1 MQSLNFLFEQIK
13 KIAQILIDN
22 PEIIKDKE
30 GIETS
35 ALFGE
40 AETKPKVDGFNNQ
53 DEGEYNLTDED
64 LEKYAEW
71 KEATDMKDELINSVT
86 GMLAEGVITE
96 ELADKVTA
104 ALTGKFNKETIT
116 ELFEAIQA
124 EANAETSEAQV
135 ITDAEEINNYL
146 NSLTLTAKNNIVEQ
160 AGGIEEIVS
169 VSDYGNGTFKINT
182 KKENSAITVL
192 PSGKY
197 IQSYADEKQT
207 GFDTFDEQGRVVSSS
222 YIDHT
227 RNDAVINETTTYNN
241 DDGSSQKVISNTNEP
256 NVLHVVDTSAENE
269 ITTIRSENTETG
281 EINVQYAKDGN
292 YDASTYPSVVSGGSL
307 EDLES
312 ANSELEALENEKAT
326 VEEDLSE
333 QQDSYDQTT
342 SEKDAALSDIDSE
355 ISTGEGEC
363 QGAKDDLADA
373 NEACSAAQ
381 SEADSA
387 AEDAAQKGECADSAK
402 SDLED
407 AQSDTE
413 EAKGCADS
421 AQANNQAC
429 QQAESSAR
437 RDSNSANN
445 DLADATTE
453 TGAARATQAG
463 TAADYAQAA
472 QETVAAFNVRNQK
485 QAEVDKAQAEYDN
498 AKSKEA
504 NGDESLWTKFK
515 NWVSSAW
522 NALSNAI
529 AGRDKAQAEAEAKQ
543 REEEKAKVIDDEAK
557 AELEKREQEQQN
569 AQEIADAAQVI
580 LERKTG
586 EREVS
591 DQEYADA
598 LLDLADAFMVQN
610 NAESEY
616 DSALTAFMEAKNYK
630 ADADG
635 NLVDA
640 QGNVVECSQIAAE
653 LEIFVQGL
661 YTNREE
667 TETMYN
673 TTLETTAAV
682 ISGDEEQI
690 AQLQIEI
697 ETLKVQIEEEKQ
709 MLMLQEQMLTSL
721 AVEQGELDA
730 KKDGAGITDDI
741 AALWGGSYGEDA
753 DKLAENKE
761 LLERAILSGN
771 KEDVIAAYKSIYGD
785 KEVILD
791 ANGNIVTDTSALTEE
806 ELQNCTMAS
815 ISDLSDENIGIYV
828 ENEGK
833 SAATAKDT
841 ITAINGGLFTVD
853 GQTVTMEDMNAAL
866 MAQANELI
874 AEMENSINEQGW
886 LSRGMSGLNDIF
898 GFGTSESEAQA
909 QVEYYKSMVE
919 ELENCSDPVQ
929 YAALYK
935 ELTGQNFDTNAL
947 ASLLAYNKAAGI
959 TVEGKNA
966 PKTSIYEEQ
975 CDLSDSIDQIVD
987 AVNSNAGGDPSVLAV
1002 TNNSNANEQIQNY
1015 IDTQATMTDTATG
1028 VITGVITAAAVAAA
1042 PFTGGASLLLGA
1054 AVGAG
1059 TNLAL
1064 NASNSIYD
1072 KDGDGSVDFNYSG
1085 KEALQDAALGAISG
1099 ITGTGA
1105 NMIGGA
1111 VTAQLGK
1118 SAAQTAIATTFKE
1131 SLRQTGINIG
1141 SKLTGAAVEGFID
1154 GSASSGL
1161 NYAVMAATDE
1171 NVDFSLETLAEV
1183 TLQGGGMG
1191 AVLNTGISGI
1201 GLAASGTKNAFDTSS
1216 FTKEI
1221 NDALAGKTGNNALA
1235 DMVAS
1240 KLDDTLLDANGQVN
1254 KYAVSTLMNNAEN
1267 SLTALTKA
1275 GFSSDDAIEFL
1286 KGTNLDVQGKLPTMV
1301 EQIQTGLKNL
1311 GGESVL
1317 GVKDIDKLLKN
1328 MDISSVKFDEAGNIT
1343 AFSSKVGM
1351 DDTMVNF
1358 ELNKTTLTFDSSKIN
1373 TDIIDKPKTIM
1384 GSSKASSFVEYT
1396 PEMDRQ
1402 LKELKR
1408 NGVISKDFELIKPKS
1423 KSGKIDA
1430 QLADDVS
1437 KLYAA
1442 FKNGDDITETFVK
1455 KFSNVEDAVAQLSAG
1470 DVYQIEGSSKM
1481 GIILADGTAQELNI
1495 SAEKY
1500 MELFPPVERY
1510 SMNQQR
1516 IGDCYLIAGLDIL
1529 NKTPRT
1535 RAHLLQCFTE
1545 QADGSVSVK
1554 LPNSKVEF
1562 TIEDGASIS
1571 ESVSDSYLKTHDGSS
1586 KVVAQDSYLSIVNG
1600 PKGMQALEYL
1610 YGLELQQKLI
1620 DETWQNLDRQINSM
1634 VDSYTGFESRI
1645 DFYSA
1650 ILENPDNYSVEQ
1662 LKEMFKEVVQSGD
1675 IKFGDYYPEFFE
1687 QQFRNFVPLNAD
1699 GTGIDIDAITKKLEG
1714 QIQTMADMDARAIS
1728 LYENIDEEIMK
1739 IMTDIATSPE
1749 TLRGNGGNT
1758 HNVLK
1763 MFGIEDAQY
1772 EMTNIKE
1779 LLSNK
1784 ENWEKYIFAGGTIGT
1799 SDTTFL
1805 NPELNLAGNHA
1816 YSIIPFTDENGIM
1829 KFKVTNPWKTSESNI
1844 LTLEQMQEY
1853 FRTIYYGTVA

>member
-169 VSDYGNGTFKINT
+169 LSDYGNGTFKINT

-312 ANSELEALENEKAT
+312 ANSELKALESEKAQ

-333 QQDSYDQTT
+333 QQDSYNQTT

-363 QGAKDDLADA
+363 QQAQDDLADA
-373 NEACSAAQ
+373 NDACSAAQ

-421 AQANNQAC
+421 AQADNQAC

-437 RDSNSANN
+437 RDSNSANS

-472 QETVAAFNVRNQK
+472 KETVAAFNVRNQK

-557 AELEKREQEQQN
+557 AELEKREQEQQD
-569 AQEIADAAQVI
+569 AQEIADAAQII

-753 DKLAENKE
+753 DKLAENRE
-761 LLERAILSGN
+761 LLEKAIMSGN

-806 ELQNCTMAS
+806 ELQNCTIAS

-935 ELTGQNFDTNAL
+935 ELTGQNFDTDAL

-975 CDLSDSIDQIVD
+975 CDLSDGIDQIVD

-1002 TNNSNANEQIQNY
+1002 TDNSNANEQIQNY

-1099 ITGTGA
+1099 LTGTGA

-1118 SAAQTAIATTFKE
+1118 SAAQTAVATTFKE
-1131 SLRQTGINIG
+1131 AAKQAAMKYG
-1141 SKLTGAAVEGFID
+1141 SQLAGAAVEGFID

-1191 AVLNTGISGI
+1191 AVLNTGIAGI
-1201 GLAASGTKNAFDTSS
+1201 GHAASGTKNAFDTSS

-1286 KGTNLDVQGKLPTMV
+1286 KGTDLNMQGKLPTVV
-1301 EQIQTGLKNL
+1301 EQIQTSLSNL
-1311 GGESVL
+1311 GEDAVL

-1343 AFSSKVGM
+1343 AFSSKVGV

-1358 ELNKTTLTFDSSKIN
+1358 QLDKTSLTFDSSQIN
-1373 TDIIDKPKTIM
+1373 TNIIDKPKTTNS
-1384 GSSKASSFVEYT
+1384 GKASSFVEYT

-1402 LKELKR
+1402 LQELKR
-1408 NGVISKDFELIKPKS
+1408 NGVISEDFKLIKPES
-1423 KSGKIDA
+1423 TGGKIDA

-1437 KLYAA
+1437 KLYTA

-1455 KFSNVEDAVAQLSAG
+1455 KFSSAEDAVAQLGVG

-1500 MELFPPVERY
+1500 MELFPPVERF

-1516 IGDCYLIAGLDIL
+1516 IDDCYLVAGLDAL
-1529 NKTPRT
+1529 NKTPET
-1535 RAHLLQCFTE
+1535 RVQLLQCFTE

-1554 LPNSKVEF
+1554 LPNGKIEF
-1562 TIEDGASIS
+1562 TIEDGVSIS
-1571 ESVSDSYLKTHDGSS
+1571 ESVSDSFLKTRNGSS
-1586 KVVAQDSYLSIVNG
+1586 SIINQDGYLSLVNG
-1600 PKGMQALEYL
+1600 PKGMQALEYT
-1610 YGLELQQKLI
+1610 YGLELQQNMV
-1620 DETWQNLDRQINSM
+1620 DAAWQNLDRQINSM
-1634 VDSYTGFESRI
+1634 LDTYTGFESRI
-1645 DFYSA
+1645 EFYST
-1650 ILENPDNYSVEQ
+1650 ILENPDSYSVDQ
-1662 LKEMFKEVVQSGD
+1662 LREMFKDVAQSGD
-1675 IKFGDYYPEFFE
+1675 TKFGDYYPEFFE
-1687 QQFRNFVPLNAD
+1687 QYFKNFVPLNAD
-1699 GTGIDIDAITKKLEG
+1699 GTGIDTDAIAKKLQN
-1714 QIQTMADMDARAIS
+1714 QISAMTDLDAKALG
-1728 LYENIDEEIMK
+1728 LYEGIDDEISK
-1739 IMTDIATSPE
+1739 IMTDIATNPE
-1749 TLRGNGGNT
+1749 SLRGRGGHTN
-1758 HNVLK
+1758 NVFK
-1763 MFGIEDAQY
+1763 MFGISDAQMEY
-1772 EMTNIKE
+1772 SDITSI
-1779 LLSNK
+1779 LIDQ
-1784 ENWEKYIFAGGTIGT
+1784 ENWGSRIFAGGTFGD
-1799 SDTTFL
+1799 SDTRFL
-1805 NPELNLAGNHA
+1805 NQELQIAGNHA
-1816 YSIIPFTDENGIM
+1816 YSINPFVDENGIM

-1844 LTLEQMQEY
+1844 FTLEQIRQY
-1853 FRTIYYGTVA
+1853 FETIYYGTAV

>member
-53 DEGEYNLTDED
+53 NDGEYNLTDED

-312 ANSELEALENEKAT
+312 ANSELKALESEKAQ

-363 QGAKDDLADA
+363 QQAQDDLADA

-387 AEDAAQKGECADSAK
+387 AEDAAQKGECTDSAK

-472 QETVAAFNVRNQK
+472 KETVAAFNVRNQK

-653 LEIFVQGL
+653 LELFVQGL
-661 YTNREE
+661 YANRED
-667 TETMYN
+667 TEVSYN
-673 TTLETTAAV
+673 STLETTAAV

-753 DKLAENKE
+753 DKLAENRE
-761 LLERAILSGN
+761 LLEKAIMSGN

-935 ELTGQNFDTNAL
+935 ELTGQNFDTDAL

-975 CDLSDSIDQIVD
+975 CDLSDGIDQIVD

-1002 TNNSNANEQIQNY
+1002 TDNSNANEQIQNY

-1099 ITGTGA
+1099 LTGTGA

-1118 SAAQTAIATTFKE
+1118 SAAQTAVATTFKE
-1131 SLRQTGINIG
+1131 AAKQAAMKYG
-1141 SKLTGAAVEGFID
+1141 SQLAGAAVEGFID

-1161 NYAVMAATDE
+1161 NYTVMAATDE

-1191 AVLNTGISGI
+1191 AVLNTGITGV
-1201 GLAASGTKNAFDTSS
+1201 GHTASGTKNAFDTSS

-1275 GFSSDDAIEFL
+1275 GFSSDDAMEFL
-1286 KGTNLDVQGKLPTMV
+1286 KGTDLNMQGKLPTVV
-1301 EQIQTGLKNL
+1301 EQIQTSLKNL

-1343 AFSSKVGM
+1343 AFSSKVGV

-1358 ELNKTTLTFDSSKIN
+1358 QLDKTSLTFDSSQIN
-1373 TDIIDKPKTIM
+1373 TNIIDKPKTTNS
-1384 GSSKASSFVEYT
+1384 GKASSVIEYT

-1402 LKELKR
+1402 LQELKR

-1423 KSGKIDA
+1423 TGGKIDA

-1437 KLYAA
+1437 KLYTA

-1455 KFSNVEDAVAQLSAG
+1455 KFSSTEDAVAQLGVG

-1500 MELFPPVERY
+1500 MELFPPVERF

-1516 IGDCYLIAGLDIL
+1516 IGDCYLVAGLDAL
-1529 NKTPRT
+1529 NKTPET
-1535 RAHLLQCFTE
+1535 RVQLLQCFTE

-1554 LPNSKVEF
+1554 LPNGKIEF
-1562 TIEDGASIS
+1562 TIEDGVSIS
-1571 ESVSDSYLKTHDGSS
+1571 ESVSDSFLKTSNGSS
-1586 KVVAQDSYLSIVNG
+1586 SIINQDGYLSLVNG
-1600 PKGMQALEYL
+1600 PKGMQALEYT
-1610 YGLELQQKLI
+1610 YGLELQQNMV
-1620 DETWQNLDRQINSM
+1620 DAAWQNLDRQINSM
-1634 VDSYTGFESRI
+1634 LDTYTGFESRI
-1645 DFYSA
+1645 EFYST
-1650 ILENPDNYSVEQ
+1650 ILENPDSYSVDQ
-1662 LKEMFKEVVQSGD
+1662 LREMFKDVAQSGD
-1675 IKFGDYYPEFFE
+1675 TKFGDYYSEFFE
-1687 QQFRNFVPLNAD
+1687 QYFKNFVPLNAD
-1699 GTGIDIDAITKKLEG
+1699 GTGIDTDAIAKKLQD
-1714 QIQTMADMDARAIS
+1714 QISAMTDLDAKALG
-1728 LYENIDEEIMK
+1728 LYEGIDDEISK
-1739 IMTDIATSPE
+1739 IMTDIATNPE
-1749 TLRGNGGNT
+1749 SLRGRGGHTN
-1758 HNVLK
+1758 NVFK
-1763 MFGIEDAQY
+1763 MFGISDAQMEY
-1772 EMTNIKE
+1772 SDITSI
-1779 LLSNK
+1779 LIDQ
-1784 ENWEKYIFAGGTIGT
+1784 ENWGSRIFAGGTFGD
-1799 SDTTFL
+1799 SDTRFL
-1805 NPELNLAGNHA
+1805 NQELQIAGNHA
-1816 YSIIPFTDENGIM
+1816 YSINPFVDENGIM

-1844 LTLEQMQEY
+1844 FTLEQIRQY
-1853 FRTIYYGTVA
+1853 FETIYYGTTV